1 MRAWAWLAGVLVV
14 ATGFARAPQG
24 GSTRLTGVVY
34 DSISGAPLRGAHVQ
48 LLPLDPSG
56 RGERR
61 TTDTDSSGRYQIEGV
76 VAGRYLTG
84 FFHPRLDSLGLEPPS
99 RRVDV
104 RAVAEQELD
113 FAVPSPASVIAA
125 WCGRRAANDGGVILG
140 YVRDVAST
148 SLLEG
153 ATVAAR
159 WSAITLGGGGAR
171 AGVQETT
178 TRTNATGWFGLCGV
192 PRGAVLLMHAVS
204 DPDSS
209 ALLELDVPEHG
220 LLLRDITMQR
230 RANAIVAAPMVTGSV
245 RDASGQPLAGARVRL
260 WGSSTET
267 RTDNDG
273 EFRFGT
279 SAAGTQLVDV
289 RMIGFVPTRRVV
301 DVSPATG
308 ARVDFTMS
316 DFPTEIDTVRVLTAA
331 ARRPGN
337 LAAFEHRRSL
347 GHGTFLDADQVEI
360 RRPLVFT
367 DLLRGIPGVTIRTVD
382 MMTRAVQMR
391 AANGTSCVPAL
402 VVDGMRLPLDDMNV
416 DDVIP
421 ADLVKAVEVYPRR
434 IQAPPEYQTMDCGS
448 VVVWTG
454 VRGWLA
460 RQLKERPVPRPQRP

>member
-1 MRAWAWLAGVLVV
+1 G
-14 ATGFARAPQG
+14 
-24 GSTRLTGVVY
+24 
-34 DSISGAPLRGAHVQ
+34 PLRGAHVQ
-48 LLPLDPSG
+48 LLPLDPGG

-61 TTDTDSSGRYQIEGV
+61 TTDTDSAGRYVIDGV
-76 VAGRYLTG
+76 AAGRYLTG
-84 FFHPRLDSLGLEPPS
+84 FFHPRLDSLGLDPPS
-99 RRVDV
+99 QRVDV
-104 RAVAEQELD
+104 RAVSEQELD
-113 FAVPSPASVIAA
+113 FAVPSPATVIAS
-125 WCGRRAANDGGVILG
+125 WCGREAARDAGVILG

-159 WSAITLGGGGAR
+159 WSAITLGAGGAR

-220 LLLRDITMQR
+220 LLLRDITLQR
-230 RANAIVAAPMVTGSV
+230 RATAPTVTPVVTGSV

-260 WGSSTET
+260 WGSSIET
-267 RTDNDG
+267 RTDGDG

-279 SAAGTQLVDV
+279 RNAGTQLVDA

-301 DVSPATG
+301 DVSPTAG
-308 ARVDFTMS
+308 ARVELTLA
-316 DFPTEIDTVRVLTAA
+316 DFPLEIDTVRVLAA
-331 ARRPGN
+331 RARRPGS
-337 LAAFEHRRSL
+337 LAGFEHRRRL
-347 GHGTFLDADQVEI
+347 GHGTFLDPDQVEI

-367 DLLRGIPGVTIRTVD
+367 DLLRGMPGVDIRTVD
-382 MMTRAVQMR
+382 MMTRAIQMR
-391 AANGTSCVPAL
+391 GVNGTACTPAL
-402 VVDGMRLPLDDMNV
+402 VVDGMRLPLVEMNI

-421 ADLVKAVEVYPRR
+421 ADLVKALEVYPRR

-460 RQLKERPVPRPQRP
+460 RQLKDRPPARPHRP